1 MPIKPITIAC
11 WLFCYLGIAT
21 LPLLIAMGIARPEPR
36 NLLVEMGSMLG
47 LLGLGMLAT
56 QLIISGRHRWFA
68 SGVGQDNLLQFHR
81 RTGIAAWLFILAH
94 PVLLMLGDRQFLA
107 WLDPTEDALRASGV
121 IALALALTALI
132 ISSIWRMELGLQY
145 ETWRT
150 LHASLSLFV
159 VAGGLG
165 HALMGQHHTA
175 GLLTQILLVGVIS
188 IPLLLLLE
196 SRFWRPY
203 RLKKRPWRVV
213 ESEETR
219 ADSTDLIL
227 VADGHRGMTFKPGQ
241 FAWLTLGH
249 SPFSIQQHPFSMAS
263 SASQPGQLEFVIK
276 EAGDFTRYLST
287 VKPGE
292 TAFLEGP
299 YGVFTMDPTIQRRAV
314 FIVGGIGITPIL
326 SMIRSRLDAQ
336 NHTPMWLIYANKSEQ
351 EIIMRDTLEAFTQK
365 LPLTV
370 THVLSDPSDDWMGES
385 GYVDGDL
392 LDEYLPEDAEDID
405 YFVCGPPPMMDLVE
419 PELKKRGVETR
430 RLYSERFNLV

>member
-68 SGVGQDNLLQFHR
+68 GGVGQDNLLQFHR

-132 ISSIWRMELGLQY
+132 ISSIWRMGLGLQY

-150 LHASLSLFV
+150 FHASLSLFV

-287 VKPGE
+287 VKPEKPHFWKVLMGYSPWIPQYSAVRFLLLGE
-292 TAFLEGP
+292 L
-299 YGVFTMDPTIQRRAV
+299 V
-314 FIVGGIGITPIL
+314 
-326 SMIRSRLDAQ
+326 SRQ
-336 NHTPMWLIYANKSEQ
+336 SC
-351 EIIMRDTLEAFTQK
+351 R
-365 LPLTV
+365 
-370 THVLSDPSDDWMGES
+370 
-385 GYVDGDL
+385 
-392 LDEYLPEDAEDID
+392 
-405 YFVCGPPPMMDLVE
+405 
-419 PELKKRGVETR
+419 
-430 RLYSERFNLV
+430 